1 MQPDPLTLVI
11 ASIAIA
17 ISLVSL
23 IRTRKIEKGYV
34 VRQESSEQREYRDA
48 VRDYLFISAKY
59 EMVGH
64 SIAARANDLIR
75 GRSVILGELARSSI
89 PDDIKAEVV
98 RNLVQLDEPLNTLQ
112 KIRDHYGTVF
122 QGIKELEHLVASG
135 GPISN
140 QVHEKVVST
149 SSSFER
155 QALDLKEKADAVLA
169 PLEQRFQGYLEELTN
184 TALASRTRQ

>member
-59 EMVGH
+59 EMVAH

-140 QVHEKVVST
+140 QIHEKVVST